1 MICGSCW
8 CSLRI
13 FVTPGRNSW
22 EAAFFHPFP
31 PFFPL
36 VWWTY
41 TNSTIS
47 GKVISVKNIS
57 TWVICIL
64 MAKPQISRRV
74 SFKSFQWWERLN
86 HTTSLKKNTSA
97 VRLCAAFFSPFFWGD
112 LQRRLRRLVIF
123 CLSCV
128 DLQDEKLSVVLDYLK
143 ELLQGLDDERR
154 PLAERHWYRL
164 HSRVYDVYG
173 YGDGLCDCDWLV
185 TTVGGFKMCQFFHFF
200 PTSYI

>member
-1 MICGSCW
+1 MFPHFSNRVIW
-8 CSLRI
+8 DDLRKLLMFTLRI

-123 CLSCV
+123 L
-128 DLQDEKLSVVLDYLK
+128 LVLCGSAGW
-143 ELLQGLDDERR
+143 ENCR
-154 PLAERHWYRL
+154 
-164 HSRVYDVYG
+164 
-173 YGDGLCDCDWLV
+173 
-185 TTVGGFKMCQFFHFF
+185 
-200 PTSYI
+200 